1 MVIRTVCMM
10 LDLCGRAV
18 GAHMNSCRVMLGLGR
33 RMAEINIQRTGARAA
48 AAGVTATAWLRD
60 GVMDRVPGGVHIPV
74 VEGDNVDTLPVL
86 RAHVGPA
93 LDQHHGLASLD
104 DGAVGVPPGVTS
116 CEKKSANH
124 STSIQFLFLFCL
136 FVSYV

>member
-18 GAHMNSCRVMLGLGR
+18 RAHMNSCRVMLGLGR
-33 RMAEINIQRTGARAA
+33 RMAEINIQRTGTRAAA
-48 AAGVTATAWLRD
+48 AAGVTATARLRD

-86 RAHVGPA
+86 HVWPA